1 MKNSSEKI
9 IKDLVHDYITLDS
22 FFQKLV
28 DTKHFQRLRFI
39 KQLTCQYVYPSANH
53 TRFEHSLGVYYLSRR
68 YLRVLKKK
76 LISLGVKEEKYDFI
90 LFNLSIASLLHD
102 VGHAPLSHLGEIY
115 FNAKEIKESLNPEC
129 TKLNIDKSIFESHGS
144 YHEIMSCYI
153 ILKYFDELIIKEN
166 TSSCRID
173 FELICRMIIGARYN
187 SDDKWVENI
196 AIDALNSNT
205 IDMDKL
211 DYIIR
216 DSFMTGISV
225 PAIDVSRF
233 FRGLDIENKKVV
245 IKKQAITVVQ
255 NIIDAR
261 DCLYLLVY
269 NHHIAVYTDFVF
281 EFYIKHLILL
291 EEDIKNEKTDKLRPY
306 DYFSCNAIGEKLVTD
321 NDLMEKLKEY
331 FINQH
336 NVSDYTLKLTPQI
349 FERKFLK
356 PLWKNLYEFKLFL
369 TNEIQNDNVINELIE
384 KLCDSKDYLYRSY
397 IATEI
402 IERLHL
408 RNGDIFIVP
417 RSNKFY
423 INNKNNK
430 FYITV
435 DGNLK
440 DISNLL
446 PQKKYNDL
454 YSNVAFYVFGPSS
467 MIEEI
472 KKEFINIVKNGLPPR
487 DKIDRKSSK
496 PKWLTNE

>member
-1 MKNSSEKI
+1 
-9 IKDLVHDYITLDS
+9 
-22 FFQKLV
+22 
-28 DTKHFQRLRFI
+28 
-39 KQLTCQYVYPSANH
+39 
-53 TRFEHSLGVYYLSRR
+53 
-68 YLRVLKKK
+68 
-76 LISLGVKEEKYDFI
+76 
-90 LFNLSIASLLHD
+90 
-102 VGHAPLSHLGEIY
+102 
-115 FNAKEIKESLNPEC
+115 
-129 TKLNIDKSIFESHGS
+129 
-144 YHEIMSCYI
+144 
-153 ILKYFDELIIKEN
+153 
-166 TSSCRID
+166 
-173 FELICRMIIGARYN
+173 
-187 SDDKWVENI
+187 
-196 AIDALNSNT
+196 
-205 IDMDKL
+205 
-211 DYIIR
+211 
-216 DSFMTGISV
+216 
-225 PAIDVSRF
+225 
-233 FRGLDIENKKVV
+233 
-245 IKKQAITVVQ
+245 
-255 NIIDAR
+255 
-261 DCLYLLVY
+261 
-269 NHHIAVYTDFVF
+269 
-281 EFYIKHLILL
+281 
-291 EEDIKNEKTDKLRPY
+291 
-306 DYFSCNAIGEKLVTD
+306 
-321 NDLMEKLKEY
+321 MEKLKEY

-467 MIEEI
+467 MIEEM

>member
-1 MKNSSEKI
+1 
-9 IKDLVHDYITLDS
+9 
-22 FFQKLV
+22 
-28 DTKHFQRLRFI
+28 
-39 KQLTCQYVYPSANH
+39 
-53 TRFEHSLGVYYLSRR
+53 
-68 YLRVLKKK
+68 
-76 LISLGVKEEKYDFI
+76 
-90 LFNLSIASLLHD
+90 
-102 VGHAPLSHLGEIY
+102 
-115 FNAKEIKESLNPEC
+115 
-129 TKLNIDKSIFESHGS
+129 
-144 YHEIMSCYI
+144 
-153 ILKYFDELIIKEN
+153 
-166 TSSCRID
+166 
-173 FELICRMIIGARYN
+173 
-187 SDDKWVENI
+187 
-196 AIDALNSNT
+196 
-205 IDMDKL
+205 
-211 DYIIR
+211 
-216 DSFMTGISV
+216 MTGISV

-291 EEDIKNEKTDKLRPY
+291 EENIKNEKTDKLRPY

-467 MIEEI
+467 MIEEM